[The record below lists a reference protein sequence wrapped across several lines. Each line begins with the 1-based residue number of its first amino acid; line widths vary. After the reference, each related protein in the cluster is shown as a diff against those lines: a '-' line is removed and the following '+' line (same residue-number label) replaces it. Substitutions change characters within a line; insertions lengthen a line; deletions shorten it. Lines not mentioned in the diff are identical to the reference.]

1 MNDRSTQIDFN
12 LKIARVKLI
21 MNWLM
26 TVCPCLISW
35 EFQSKSGWFPN
46 RFKTIRSMTKQALTQ
61 KTNMVVTKDGNIEED
76 ITVGSVVLARFAT
89 FPGDT
94 VGIVIPIFLDYHLEK
109 FNQSYL
115 PLGRNPERGSPIKD
129 DVFSNP
135 KKYRDT
141 LNFAHE
147 QYEGYIILLAYGGD
161 LERDKGRPGFIGFHS
176 YNSLRDNG
184 LIVLCKSSSQAKEKR
199 RNHVGINVGNALALL
214 PADDDLRKEVMLF
227 SITIEQELKKVAGIK

>member
-1 MNDRSTQIDFN
+1 MSDKGAQIDFN
-12 LKIARVKLI
+12 LKMTRIPLI

-35 EFQSKSGWFPN
+35 EFQSDAPWFKD
-46 RFKTIRSMTKQALTQ
+46 RYKTIKSMTKQALTQ
-61 KTNMVVTKDGNIEED
+61 KTNMVITKDGNIEED
-76 ITVGSVVLARFAT
+76 ITVGSVVLAKFAT
-89 FPGDT
+89 FPGDK

-115 PLGRNPERGSPIKD
+115 PLGRDPERGSPIGD
-129 DVFSNP
+129 DVFTNA

-141 LNFAHE
+141 LKFAHE

-161 LERDKGRPGFIGFHS
+161 LVKDKGRPGFIGFHS

-199 RNHVGINVGNALALL
+199 RNHVGINVGNELALL